1 MLLAQAVVQ
10 FFCEV
15 PGSFRTA
22 HAMCAY
28 SSLTPMYVPCRDVS
42 GAFCK
47 ASAASSDLLGE
58 DSSSK
63 VARILSFVEQHSP
76 VPVAADS
83 LRMDEDA
90 MHFQTQPCWHHSYDE
105 EAADGSGSECDEEA
119 MSLASDRQM
128 LVRAAQARREA
139 VAHPADAHPMAQLQS
154 ALIHARLATAA
165 PLLASPENTWA
176 YGSTAEAKPWFYSY
190 DEEAEGSF
198 EEAYA
203 SSSCSSELSL
213 QAYLTAQANKR
224 AVHEARH
231 AAKATRRSR
240 RAALRA
246 SLGDLERMDAWV
258 EPQSTSSSRA
268 AAADAGRRQQQRRAS
283 APGYASL
290 LPLAAEAV
298 LKQLH
303 ASDRLPEARR
313 PQNWQFTWDE
323 EAHGGMGDSILGSC

>member
-1 MLLAQAVVQ
+1 
-10 FFCEV
+10 
-15 PGSFRTA
+15 
-22 HAMCAY
+22 
-28 SSLTPMYVPCRDVS
+28 VS

-76 VPVAADS
+76 VPVAVDS
-83 LRMDEDA
+83 LALDEDA
-90 MHFQTQPCWHHSYDE
+90 AHFQQQPCWHHSYDE
-105 EAADGSGSECDEEA
+105 EAADGSGEGCDEEA
-119 MSLASDRQM
+119 TSLASDRQM
-128 LVRAAQARREA
+128 LVRAAQARRQA

-165 PLLASPENTWA
+165 PLLAPPENTWA
-176 YGSTAEAKPWFYSY
+176 YGSTGEPKPWFYSY

-203 SSSCSSELSL
+203 TSSCSSELAL
-213 QAYLTAQANKR
+213 QAYLAAQANKR

-240 RAALRA
+240 RASLRA

-258 EPQSTSSSRA
+258 DPSTQASTSPA
-268 AAADAGRRQQQRRAS
+268 AAAAAAAAAGGSRRQQRRAS
-283 APGYASL
+283 ASSAAVYASL

-298 LKQLH
+298 LKQLA

-323 EAHGGMGDSILGSC
+323 EAHGGMGDTILGSC